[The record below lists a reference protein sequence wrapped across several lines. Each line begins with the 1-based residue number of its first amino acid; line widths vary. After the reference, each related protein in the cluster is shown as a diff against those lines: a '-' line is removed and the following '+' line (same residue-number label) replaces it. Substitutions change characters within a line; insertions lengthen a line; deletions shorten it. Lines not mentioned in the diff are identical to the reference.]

1 MATAAV
7 TYTFANGTN
16 ADGTQ
21 VNSNFTSVVD
31 FLNTETIQRDA
42 SIAFTAIP
50 SLPAT
55 DPTTDNQVVR
65 KAYVDN
71 FLPAGV
77 ITQYGAATAPTG
89 WVLCQGQALSRTNPL
104 YSRLFSAIST
114 TYGAGDGTTT
124 YNVPN
129 LQGRIPVGRDSTQT
143 EFDALAETGGSKTST
158 LSTANLPSH
167 QHGVGTIVPNTIA
180 DHLHGVGTILP
191 NNSAVHNHG
200 VGTIL
205 PDTIAGHVHAHTLAI
220 ANHNSSHTHTIGHT
234 HGMTS
239 TGSTTT
245 TGTHNHQWGNFP
257 ALNGIIAWNSSYGS
271 YSIPQH
277 ANAGADPLGIS
288 YLSTSQLNQG
298 GHNHDVSV
306 SGTTGSQSTSTSGY
320 ETGFAAMVHS
330 FSGSITS
337 GGGHAHTMTGSTADG
352 GVHSHTMAGS
362 TALGGGHTHTMSGST
377 ALEGSGTSFNNLAPY
392 IVVNYIIKL

>member
-21 VNSNFTSVVD
+21 VNSNFASVVN

-50 SLPAT
+50 SLPAV

-71 FLPAGV
+71 YTPAGV
-77 ITQYGAATAPTG
+77 ITQYGGTTAPTG
-89 WVLCQGQALSRTNPL
+89 WLLCQGQAISRVNAL
-104 YSRLFSAIST
+104 YTRLFTAIGTNYGIGDGST
-114 TYGAGDGTTT
+114 TF
-124 YNVPN
+124 NVPN
-129 LQGRIPVGRDSTQT
+129 LQGRIPVGKDATQS

-180 DHLHGVGTILP
+180 NHLHGVGTILP
-191 NNSAVHNHG
+191 N
-200 VGTIL
+200 T
-205 PDTIAGHVHAHTLAI
+205 I
-220 ANHNSSHTHTIGHT
+220 ANHFHGIGTLSATNTDLGSHNHTQNAHTHTAPGYIAGYDANGDGLIDGTSATLGGFALSNGGPYTDHASSHNHSISITSHTATNQATALGSHLHVMSGQVGLNGGHT
-234 HGMTS
+234 H
-239 TGSTTT
+239 
-245 TGTHNHQWGNFP
+245 
-257 ALNGIIAWNSSYGS
+257 
-271 YSIPQH
+271 
-277 ANAGADPLGIS
+277 
-288 YLSTSQLNQG
+288 
-298 GHNHDVSV
+298 
-306 SGTTGSQSTSTSGY
+306 
-320 ETGFAAMVHS
+320 
-330 FSGSITS
+330 
-337 GGGHAHTMTGSTADG
+337 TMSGSTAND
-352 GVHSHTMAGS
+352 
-362 TALGGGHTHTMSGST
+362 GGHTHTMSGST